1 MKTTCHT
8 PFQAA
13 KFVLSLLPPELVKLR
28 WLRIKRYA
36 ALILAALLLLPRFA
50 PAAEMNVKS
59 YGAVG
64 DGVALDTPALQ
75 RAIDACAA
83 GGGGRVVFPAGRYLT
98 GSLRLASGVTLVVTP
113 QATIIGS
120 TAMRDYPLGRLLAAT
135 GAANVGIEGGGVID
149 GQGEAFWEKS
159 GDYKGPPWRGT
170 AQFEY
175 RALKRPSFIHFTGC
189 TNVHVRDIT
198 LSNSPSWTLHL
209 QRCVTANVE
218 RVTIRN
224 PLYGP
229 NTDGIDLNSCQ
240 NVRIRQCDIIT
251 GDDGVVL
258 KSSEPGR
265 GHPSRYI
272 RVENCRIWSACN
284 ALKIG
289 TETHDD
295 FDDIQFRD
303 CHLYC
308 DSERM
313 LDRPLAGIAIESV
326 DGSHLSNI
334 VVSNITMSNV
344 RTPIFVRLGH
354 RGGNSPRTRQV
365 EPRVPGTIDGV
376 VFRNITAEHAGF
388 ESSITGIPGH
398 PVRNVTLSDIRLTY
412 EGGGEADWVTDDVPD
427 KTVIAKYPESQMFG
441 RLPAYGLYVRHADGL
456 RVSNA
461 VLRCESE
468 DARPAVVCDDVNAV
482 EFDALSIAA
491 APARFP
497 VLWFINTSRAAV
509 RRSAAPEGTKTFL
522 AVEPETMGDV
532 VMEATDLTKAAVP
545 LARLKRGELLA
556 ADLPV
561 FGEQPAGVL
570 VIPAGKMR
578 LSRPMSVVTDAA
590 LASASA
596 IEVPFAGGREAG
608 SARCRFTV
616 AEAGDYVIWTHALA
630 PSGESDSFYVAIDG
644 GEPALSDLSK
654 LGAWNWDRVRE
665 RSGDK
670 PSKQAFKTFPLA
682 AGEHT
687 LTLRNRECGTR
698 IGMLVIVKK
707 DRSFDPTRE
716 QNEN

>member
-1 MKTTCHT
+1 MSNMCHT
-8 PFQAA
+8 SFA
-13 KFVLSLLPPELVKLR
+13 VT
-28 WLRIKRYA
+28 
-36 ALILAALLLLPRFA
+36 LAAVLLAPLLA
-50 PAAEMNVKS
+50 TAVDVDVKAC
-59 YGAVG
+59 GAIG
-64 DGVALDTPALQ
+64 DGVALDTPAIQ
-75 RAIDACAA
+75 RALDACAA
-83 GGGGRVVFPAGRYLT
+83 GGGGRVMFPAGRYLT

-113 QATIIGS
+113 QARLVGS
-120 TAMRDYPLGRLLAAT
+120 TSMRDYPRGKLLEAV
-135 GAANVGIEGGGVID
+135 GAANIGIEGGGVID
-149 GQGEAFWEKS
+149 GQGESFWEKS
-159 GDYKGPPWRGT
+159 GEYKGPPWRGT

-189 TNVHVRDIT
+189 TNVVLRDVT
-198 LSNSPSWTLHL
+198 LTNSPSWTVHL
-209 QRCVTANVE
+209 QRCVSASVE

-224 PLYGP
+224 PLFGP
-229 NTDGIDLNSCQ
+229 NTDGIDLNSCIG
-240 NVRIRQCDIIT
+240 VRVRNCDIIT

-265 GHPSRYI
+265 GHPSRDI

-303 CHLYC
+303 CQLYC
-308 DSERM
+308 DSARL

-334 VVSNITMSNV
+334 VAENITMSNV
-344 RTPIFVRLGH
+344 RTPLFIRLGH
-354 RGGNSPRTRQV
+354 RGGNSERTRQA

-376 VFRNITAEHAGF
+376 ALRTITADHALF

-412 EGGGEADWVTDDVPD
+412 EGGGEADWVTEEVPD

-456 RVSNA
+456 RVTHA
-461 VLRCESE
+461 VFRCLSE

-482 EFDALSIAA
+482 DFDTLNIAA

-497 VLWFINTSRAAV
+497 VLWLINSGHIAL
-509 RRSAAPEGTKTFL
+509 RRCAAPAGTKTFL
-522 AVEPETMGDV
+522 AVEPETTGEV
-532 VMEATDLTKAAVP
+532 VMEANDLANAATP

-561 FGEQPAGVL
+561 FIGRQDGVI
-570 VIPAGKMR
+570 VIPAEKMR
-578 LSRPMSVVTDAA
+578 LARPMSVVTDAA
-590 LASASA
+590 LASARA
-596 IEVPFAGGREAG
+596 IEVPLAGGREAG

-616 AEAGDYVIWTHALA
+616 AEAGDYVIWVHALA
-630 PSGESDSFYVAIDG
+630 PSGESDSFFAAIDG

-682 AGEHT
+682 AGEHV

-698 IGMLVIVKK
+698 IAALVIVKK
-707 DRSFDPTRE
+707 EHAFDPARD
-716 QNEN
+716 

>member
-1 MKTTCHT
+1 MTLFTLFIT
-8 PFQAA
+8 
-13 KFVLSLLPPELVKLR
+13 
-28 WLRIKRYA
+28 
-36 ALILAALLLLPRFA
+36 ALLLAPLFA
-50 PAAEMNVKS
+50 TAVEIDVKTSGAA
-59 YGAVG
+59 G
-64 DGVALDTPALQ
+64 DGVALDTPAIQ

-113 QATIIGS
+113 QATLVGS
-120 TAMRDYPLGRLLAAT
+120 TSMSDYPRGKLIDAG
-135 GAANVGIEGGGVID
+135 GASNIGIEGGGVID
-149 GQGEAFWEKS
+149 GQGQSFWEKS

-175 RALKRPSFIHFTGC
+175 RALKRPGFIHFGGC
-189 TNVHVRDIT
+189 TNVQVRDIT
-198 LSNSPSWTLHL
+198 LLNSPSWTVHL
-209 QRCVTANVE
+209 QRCVSASVE

-224 PLYGP
+224 PLFGP

-240 NVRIRQCDIIT
+240 SVRVRQCDIIT

-265 GHPSRYI
+265 GHPSRDI

-308 DSERM
+308 DSARM
-313 LDRPLAGIAIESV
+313 LDRPLAGVAIESV
-326 DGSHLSNI
+326 DGSRLSNI

-354 RGGNSPRTRQV
+354 RGGNSARTRQV

-376 VFRNITAEHAGF
+376 EIRNITAEHAGF

-412 EGGGEADWVTDDVPD
+412 EGGGEADWVTEEVPD
-427 KTVIAKYPESQMFG
+427 KAVIARYPESQMFG

-461 VLRCESE
+461 AFRCLSE

-482 EFDALSIAA
+482 EFDALRVAA

-497 VLWFINTSRAAV
+497 VLWFINTSRAVV
-509 RRSAAPEGTKTFL
+509 RRSTAPEGTKTFL

-532 VMEATDLTKAAVP
+532 VMEANDLSKAAVP

-556 ADLPV
+556 ADLPG
-561 FGEQPAGVL
+561 FSEQPAGVI
-570 VIPAGKMR
+570 VIPAEKMR
-578 LSRPMSVVTDAA
+578 LARPMSVVADA
-590 LASASA
+590 SVRA
-596 IEVPFAGGREAG
+596 IEVPLAGGREAG

-616 AEAGDYVIWTHALA
+616 AEAGDYVLWIHALA
-630 PSGESDSFYVAIDG
+630 PSGESDSFYAAIDG

-654 LGAWNWDRVRE
+654 LGAWSWDRVRE
-665 RSGDK
+665 RSGDI
-670 PSKQAFKTFPLA
+670 PAKQAFKTFPLA
-682 AGEHT
+682 VGEHT

-698 IGMLVIVKK
+698 IAALVIVKK
-707 DRSFDPTRE
+707 DRAFDPARDFKGE
-716 QNEN
+716 